1 MTGIFSNIKDKLF
14 PKPELDFEDDHLSD
28 DSEIIDDVEI
38 DTEDPNAVADA
49 KKKNIIIVI
58 VAFVLSIV
66 VYFAIFSEE
75 EAQKELIKPIKFNEG
90 VTSSDV
96 SPFQIDVKENRPDE
110 DLTVLDKPSVP
121 ELPKM
126 PEIKEDDVKKD
137 LFDEDIFESDLP
149 EEKTDKEIK
158 NAPKA
163 NDSENKDRG
172 EFKEKEKSF
181 STDSP
186 EPKIADKRFKDARY
200 APIIVL
206 KGDAGAGFNGAG
218 QEDNLKI
225 LNGDEISKLEGS
237 AIDVSSTFVKNR
249 ENVVGQGKIITGVL
263 ETAIDTEVAGSVR
276 AIVSRDVYGEVGD
289 RILISKGSRLYGAY
303 STDTQRGRSRININ
317 WTRLLRPDGVSVA
330 INSIASDQFG
340 RAGIKGT
347 VDNKFGATVT
357 NTVLSSILAIAGVA
371 ATDALTNTD
380 NATTTTDASTGT
392 TTITQGAINQAVS
405 DIAQNI
411 TGTARNAVAGY
422 FDTTP
427 RITVPQGTR
436 ITILVNADIK
446 IPTFK
451 AN

>member
-38 DTEDPNAVADA
+38 DTQDPSAVSDA

-66 VYFAIFSEE
+66 VYFVIFSEE

-96 SPFQIDVKENRPDE
+96 SPFQIDVEKNRSDE
-110 DLTVLDKPSVP
+110 DLAVLDKPSVP
-121 ELPKM
+121 QLPKM
-126 PEIKEDDVKKD
+126 PEVKENDVKKD

-149 EEKTDKEIK
+149 EEKTDKEVGK
-158 NAPKA
+158 VPNSSNDPENTYRDKPKEVKRSSLI
-163 NDSENKDRG
+163 D
-172 EFKEKEKSF
+172 
-181 STDSP
+181 P
-186 EPKIADKRFKDARY
+186 EIADKRFKDARY

-371 ATDALTNTD
+371 ATDALTDTD
-380 NATTTTDASTGT
+380 NATTTTDPANGT
-392 TTITQGAINQAVS
+392 TTITQDAINQAVS